1 MVVGKKRVLGALLCA
16 VLLGALVPVSSAGAV
31 SGVLQNSTAPSS
43 EYIVILKNSASLA
56 AKVNKEAS
64 LGNDVNDVFASK
76 VKGFVAE
83 LDPADVR
90 RLNKDSQVLI
100 VEPNSVMSIIDT
112 QEPSTTSS
120 STSSTSTSSSSTSS
134 STSSSS
140 STTTSAPSTTTST
153 IASSLSPDDLEV
165 GDAIPDE
172 YIVTLRDGVGAT
184 AFAAAQADGGADILG
199 IVTSAINGFGARL
212 DKAQLALLASDPNV
226 EYIEENTVV
235 GITGDQANPPSW
247 GLDRIDQRS
256 RTLNQNYSYNYTGA
270 GVNAYIIDTGVR
282 SDHRDFGGRVVAG
295 TTRVNDGRGSEDCN
309 GHGTHVA
316 GTVAGQ
322 TYGVA
327 KAAQIVPIRVLSCT
341 GRGSMFNVITGVNWM
356 IEHHLA
362 GVPAVANLSLGGS
375 RNSSVNQAVANA
387 VLDGISVVVAAGNSN
402 RDASTFS
409 PASEPTVI
417 TVGATMSNDGRAS
430 YSNFGPLLD
439 IFAPGSGITSAFH
452 RSSTEARSLSG
463 TSMAAPHVAG
473 AAALLLEENPSRTPA
488 QVMEELAAY
497 ATPDLVTNPGV
508 GSVNRLLY
516 THARWMPPT
525 PEAPSAPQSL
535 VAVGGVEQAALSW
548 IAPTQTGSGDV
559 TDYIIEFSSTSGS
572 SWTTFADGVTTAT
585 TAVVTGLTNGVTY
598 SFRVTAVNAS
608 GNSPA
613 SEVARAVVGVPTA
626 PTGLVATAGAAQVA
640 LRWMAP
646 TADGGSAITD
656 YIVEFSADSG
666 NVWSTFDDGVSTAL
680 AATVTGLVNGI
691 THTFRVSALNA
702 VGSSGVS
709 SSTAAVPWQ
718 VTSPSPPRSL
728 VVTSV
733 MATSISL
740 EWLIPTTDGGGF
752 ITGYVVEQST
762 DGVDWST
769 SRLTGLGGRYGGI
782 WFATAYDLV
791 SGAEYRFRVRAT
803 NSNGNSEPSSPT
815 APRAAGIS
823 SEPEDVRAV
832 EAGPRRIMLRWER
845 PLSNGGSAIRGY
857 TIEYSV
863 DAGTSWTTWPFN
875 TGVEGCV
882 CQYMSRTV
890 TDLTDG
896 QPHIFRV
903 KAYNSIGTS
912 SASEVTEPLTPLTPV
927 APGQPSNVVGTA
939 TPAVVEL
946 DWDSPTSDG
955 GAPITDYVVE
965 YSTDGAA
972 SWTIFA
978 DGTSTATLANLR
990 GLAAG
995 VTHIFRVSAVNS
1007 AGQGA
1012 TSTVSGG
1019 VVPMA
1024 ALANDAFSGAAPIVC
1039 ESECLAGALVRAT
1052 SSTRSATREPGE
1064 PSHGGYGGSAS
1075 IWYSFS
1081 LARAGT
1087 VVIDTQGS
1095 DFDTLLGVYT
1105 GSAVNALTTV
1115 IANDDASGGNWS
1127 RVELAPVIDTTYWVA
1142 IDGYGSRTGNT
1153 VLNWRFS
1160 EAAPATKPDAPR
1172 NARAVAGNARA
1183 TVYWSSPESNGGAAI
1198 TAYTATASPGGRTCI
1213 TTGALTCEITGLTN
1227 GTAYTFVVTA
1237 TNSAGTSDASS
1248 ASDPVTPNSEPSEG
1262 VTTLSW
1268 GLDRI
1273 DQRNL
1278 PLDTRYTRTQSGAG
1292 VTVYVIDTGVRST
1305 HSELVGRVATGFSTI
1320 SDGNG
1325 SQDCHGHGT
1334 HVAGT
1339 VAGTNYGV
1347 APAALIVPVRVLN
1360 CSGSASTSD
1369 IIAGI
1374 DWIITHHQAGAPAV
1388 ANMSLGGARSAA
1400 LDLAVARG
1408 VADGVSFVVAAGNSN
1423 LNACQV
1429 SPAGEPL
1436 AITVGSTTSTDERSS
1451 FSNFGTCLDVFA
1463 PGSNIVSAGHTNDS
1477 ATRTFSGTSMAAPHV
1492 AGVAAL
1498 ALGQNPA
1505 LTPAD
1510 VAAAIATSSTRN
1522 VVTNPG
1528 QGSLNRLVY
1537 SLLTP
1542 VPSADDETPP
1552 TTTPPTTT
1560 PPTPPSGGG
1569 GGGGDDDG
1577 GGDDGGD
1584 STPLPTVPTTVPVT
1598 VPPTVPTTPP
1608 TTVPAAA
1615 LATRSRMP
1623 TAGVRPAV
1631 GSAIPT
1637 LPTSARELAPEIR
1650 LVSGNLRIALV
1661 APKGAL
1667 VHVYHNGVLVRSVT
1681 AKQAKNLTMAANGA
1695 DVSEMQFVVVTRD
1708 GEVLASPAPAST
1720 SATDANAKPPAK
1732 TKAIKT
1738 KAAKTKAVRIMA
1750 AKAKAAKTKAA
1761 KTKAALRSASD
1772 KTKTK

>member
-1 MVVGKKRVLGALLCA
+1 
-16 VLLGALVPVSSAGAV
+16 
-31 SGVLQNSTAPSS
+31 
-43 EYIVILKNSASLA
+43 
-56 AKVNKEAS
+56 
-64 LGNDVNDVFASK
+64 
-76 VKGFVAE
+76 
-83 LDPADVR
+83 
-90 RLNKDSQVLI
+90 
-100 VEPNSVMSIIDT
+100 MS
-112 QEPSTTSS
+112 
-120 STSSTSTSSSSTSS
+120 
-134 STSSSS
+134 
-140 STTTSAPSTTTST
+140 
-153 IASSLSPDDLEV
+153 
-165 GDAIPDE
+165 
-172 YIVTLRDGVGAT
+172 
-184 AFAAAQADGGADILG
+184 
-199 IVTSAINGFGARL
+199 
-212 DKAQLALLASDPNV
+212 
-226 EYIEENTVV
+226 
-235 GITGDQANPPSW
+235 
-247 GLDRIDQRS
+247 
-256 RTLNQNYSYNYTGA
+256 
-270 GVNAYIIDTGVR
+270 
-282 SDHRDFGGRVVAG
+282 
-295 TTRVNDGRGSEDCN
+295 DGRGSEDCN

-327 KAAQIVPIRVLSCT
+327 KAAQIVPIRVLSCN
-341 GRGSMFNVITGVNWM
+341 GRGSMFNVITGIDWM
-356 IEHHLA
+356 ITHHLA
-362 GVPAVANLSLGGS
+362 GVPAVANLSLGGN

-387 VLDGISVVVAAGNSN
+387 VLDGITVVVAAGNSN

-409 PASEPTVI
+409 PASEPSAI

-473 AAALLLEENPSRTPA
+473 AAALMLEENPSRTPA

-535 VAVGGVEQAALSW
+535 VAVGGVGQATLSW
-548 IAPTQTGSGDV
+548 VAPTQTGSGDV
-559 TDYIIEFSSTSGS
+559 TDYLIEFSSTSGS

-585 TAVVTGLTNGVTY
+585 SAVVTALTNGVTY
-598 SFRVTAVNAS
+598 SFRVTAVNAT

-613 SEVARAVVGVPTA
+613 SEVARAIVGVPTA
-626 PTGLVATAGAAQVA
+626 PTGLVATAGAGQVA
-640 LRWMAP
+640 LRWTAP
-646 TADGGSAITD
+646 TANGGSAITD

-680 AATVTGLVNGI
+680 TATVTGLENGV

-718 VTSPSPPRSL
+718 VNSPSSPRAL
-728 VVTSV
+728 IVTSV
-733 MATSISL
+733 MATSIAL

-762 DGVDWST
+762 DGVNWST
-769 SRLTGLGGRYGGI
+769 SRLTGLGGRHGGI

-803 NSNGNSEPSSPT
+803 NSNGNSEPSNTTS
-815 APRAAGIS
+815 PRAAGVS

-832 EAGPRRIMLRWER
+832 EAGPRRIVLRWER

-857 TIEYSV
+857 TIEYSI
-863 DAGTSWTTWPFN
+863 DAGTSWTTWPVN

-896 QPHIFRV
+896 LPHIFRV
-903 KAYNSIGTS
+903 RAYNSVGTS
-912 SASEVTEPLTPLTPV
+912 SASEATEPLTPLTPV
-927 APGQPSNVVGTA
+927 APGQPANVVGVA

-946 DWDSPTSDG
+946 DWDGPESDG

-965 YSTDGAA
+965 YSTDGTS

-978 DGTSTATLANLR
+978 DGTSTATFANLR

-1007 AGQGA
+1007 AGRGA

-1024 ALANDAFSGAAPIVC
+1024 ALANDAFSGAARIVC
-1039 ESECLAGALVRAT
+1039 ETECLAGALVRVT

-1064 PSHGGYGGSAS
+1064 PSHGGYGGTAS

-1095 DFDTLLGVYT
+1095 NFDTLLGVYT

-1115 IANDDASGGNWS
+1115 ITNDDASGGNWS
-1127 RVELAPVIDTTYWVA
+1127 RVELAPVVGTTYWVA
-1142 IDGYGSRTGNT
+1142 IDGYGGRTGTT

-1172 NARAVAGNARA
+1172 NVRAVAGNTRA
-1183 TVYWSSPESNGGAAI
+1183 TVYWSTPESNGGAAI

-1227 GTAYTFVVTA
+1227 GTAYTFVVSA
-1237 TNSAGTSDASS
+1237 TNSAGTSDPSS
-1248 ASDPVTPNSEPSEG
+1248 ASDPVTPNSEPTEG

-1292 VTVYVIDTGVRST
+1292 VTVYVVDTGVRST

-1374 DWIITHHQAGAPAV
+1374 DWIITHHQAGVPAV
-1388 ANMSLGGARSAA
+1388 ANMSLGGSRSAA

-1477 ATRTFSGTSMAAPHV
+1477 ATRMLSGTSMAAPHV

-1528 QGSLNRLVY
+1528 QGSFNRLVY

-1542 VPSADDETPP
+1542 VPSAEDETPP
-1552 TTTPPTTT
+1552 TTTVPTNVPTTTVPTTVPTTT
-1560 PPTPPSGGG
+1560 PPSGGD
-1569 GGGGDDDG
+1569 GGGGDD

-1584 STPLPTVPTTVPVT
+1584 STPPPTVPATTSTT
-1598 VPPTVPTTPP
+1598 VPPTTS
-1608 TTVPAAA
+1608 TTVPTAVR
-1615 LATRSRMP
+1615 ATRSQMP

-1631 GSAIPT
+1631 GSAIPV
-1637 LPTSARELAPEIR
+1637 LPASTREIAPEVR
-1650 LVSGNLRIALV
+1650 LVGGNLRIALV
-1661 APKGAL
+1661 APRGAL
-1667 VHVYHNGVLVRSVT
+1667 VHVYHNGALVRSVT
-1681 AKQAKNLTMAANGA
+1681 AEQAKNLTMAANGA
-1695 DVSEMQFVVVTRD
+1695 ATSEMQVVVVTQT
-1708 GEVLASPAPAST
+1708 GEVSASPAPESEPASGT
-1720 SATDANAKPPAK
+1720 QVKPDL
-1732 TKAIKT
+1732 
-1738 KAAKTKAVRIMA
+1738 
-1750 AKAKAAKTKAA
+1750 KAKAAKAKDAKA
-1761 KTKAALRSASD
+1761 KAALRSASD